1 MKLLKRVNMVVTAQL
16 HEAVECFEKPERML
30 KQAIREMEATLQ
42 TATESTARAIAGEK
56 QVERRLAESRA
67 RGDAWQARAQQA
79 AKSGDDAAA
88 RMALARRFEL
98 ETRTGGLAAQLARWA
113 ESNSRLRLQLDTL
126 RCRLAEAKGQMA
138 VLVARQR
145 SAEAL
150 RQFSKAQGIAN
161 VDLESFRYFDELA
174 VRVTEAEAE
183 AEALSEL
190 SDREP
195 QVAILNHDIEHEL
208 QLLKA
213 AGELPRG

>member
-1 MKLLKRVNMVVTAQL
+1 MRLLKRVNMVVTAQL
-16 HEAVECFEKPERML
+16 HEAIECFEKPERML

-56 QVERRLAESRA
+56 QLERRLTESRA
-67 RGDAWQARAQQA
+67 SVDAWQARALQA
-79 AKSGDDAAA
+79 VKSGDDAAA
-88 RMALARRFEL
+88 RMALARRVEV
-98 ETRTGGLAAQLARWA
+98 ESRTAALAAQLARCG

-126 RCRLAEAKGQMA
+126 RGRLAEAKGQMA

-150 RQFSKAQGIAN
+150 RQFSKAQNIAN
-161 VDLESFRYFDELA
+161 VDLEPFHYFDELA
-174 VRVTEAEAE
+174 VRVTEAETE

-190 SDREP
+190 SGQEP
-195 QVAILNHDIEHEL
+195 QPAILNHDIEGEL

-213 AGELPRG
+213 AGELPRE